1 MTVSEQRLADMQ
13 EDLND
18 YIGKFII
25 QRKLDVPS
33 FAVRTPLLT
42 EPEIGKYNTCMSARK
57 LFHGEFKCFIDLDES
72 YGNRDIY
79 TLAKKFVRFLD
90 TNQKKDACQ
99 IAIMAKAIKKAKP
112 KLTQKVAYEKAV
124 LEFKE
129 MKQNEQ
135 DTVNANSTE
144 NTN

>member
-13 EDLND
+13 EDLSE

-33 FAVRTPLLT
+33 YAVRHPLLV

-72 YGNRDIY
+72 FGNRDIY

-99 IAIMAKAIKKAKP
+99 IAIMAKAIKIDHP
-112 KLTQKVAYEKAV
+112 KLSQKVAYERAI

-129 MKQNEQ
+129 MKRNEQ

>member
-1 MTVSEQRLADMQ
+1 MSENEKEVTSEEVVVAETKEVKNFEERSYKKFRKPAKRKVCMFCQDKTKAI
-13 EDLND
+13 D
-18 YIGKFII
+18 YKDVATLRKFITEKGKI
-25 QRKLDVPS
+25 LPRRQTGVCAKHQRE
-33 FAVRTPLLT
+33 LT
-42 EPEIGKYNTCMSARK
+42 I
-57 LFHGEFKCFIDLDES
+57 
-72 YGNRDIY
+72 
-79 TLAKKFVRFLD
+79 
-90 TNQKKDACQ
+90 
-99 IAIMAKAIKKAKP
+99 AIKKAKP